1 VQIEEIQPK
10 SPEVQIVENA
20 GPASSPTRLI
30 NLVRAGA
37 KRVRISPKRAGPPSY
52 LRPGEQRI
60 TSFFG
65 KVSPRTAAARV
76 LARAQK
82 DTIEDVQCKARAAL
96 AALDVEAAK
105 QKIIADRVAAK
116 RRIRAARYNGP
127 QTAKHQVPI
136 FLVMASLAADNER
149 WGFWGCPMSGV

>member
-1 VQIEEIQPK
+1 MLPSPSPPPPASPDGVEIIGAE
-10 SPEVQIVENA
+10 SPEVQIVRNA
-20 GPASSPTRLI
+20 GPASSPIRLI

-37 KRVRISPKRAGPPSY
+37 KRVRISPKRMGPPSH

-65 KVSPRTAAARV
+65 KVSPSTAAARV

-82 DTIEDVQCKARAAL
+82 DTAEDVLRKAREAS

-105 QKIIADRVAAK
+105 QQVLADRVAAK

-127 QTAKHQVPI
+127 QTAKHQVPL
-136 FLVMASLAADNER
+136 FMVMA
-149 WGFWGCPMSGV
+149 